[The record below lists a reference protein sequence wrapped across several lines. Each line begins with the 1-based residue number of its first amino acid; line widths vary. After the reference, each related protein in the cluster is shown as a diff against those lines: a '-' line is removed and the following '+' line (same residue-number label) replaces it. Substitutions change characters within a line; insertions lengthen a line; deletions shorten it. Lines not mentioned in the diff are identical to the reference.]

1 MRKNVDMNIALFEKM
16 GLGNMDFSIVIIV
29 MMVLIIVL
37 LVLVILQMIKLDKL
51 KKTYQKFMTG
61 KNVKSL
67 EKEII
72 NLFEDNKQMKE
83 QIADDKH
90 NIRDI
95 YRKLKK
101 TYQKA
106 AIIHYD
112 AFREMGGKLSFCL
125 ALLNEENDGF
135 ILNSVHSQSGCY
147 SYVKEIRGGRCEIDL
162 GTEEQNA
169 LDEAL
174 GLGEYK

>member
-1 MRKNVDMNIALFEKM
+1 MNIGLFEKI
-16 GLGNMDFSIVIIV
+16 GLGNIDLSIVFIILI
-29 MMVLIIVL
+29 VLIIVL
-37 LVLVILQMIKLDKL
+37 FVLVIIQMTKLNKL
-51 KKTYQKFMTG
+51 KKTYHKFMTG
-61 KNVKSL
+61 KNAKSL
-67 EKEII
+67 ENEII
-72 NLFEDNKQMKE
+72 KLFEDNREMKE

-95 YRKLKK
+95 YRRLKK

-112 AFREMGGKLSFCL
+112 AFKEMGGKLSFCL
-125 ALLNEENDGF
+125 AMLNEENDGF

-147 SYVKEIRGGRCEIDL
+147 SYIKEIRGGRCAIDL
-162 GTEEQNA
+162 GTEEQNV